1 MEQPFL
7 LTGKTILISG
17 ASSGIGR
24 AISIFAARF
33 GANLILLGRNESRLM
48 ETKAALSG
56 EGKHLIF
63 TADLQVVDSYHL
75 LEKFLK
81 ENEVILNGMVHAA
94 GISPTL
100 ALRSVTADKFN
111 AAFDTNVKAGIF
123 LAKLVCK
130 PAFAS
135 KSGMSIVFLASVM
148 ASVGST
154 GKSLYGM
161 TKAALVAA
169 AKNLALE
176 YAPKK
181 IRFNTIS
188 PGVVL
193 TPMSLSSVYSNDPA
207 AMVAV
212 EALHPLGFGQPE
224 DIAGAAIFLLSDG
237 SRWITGTDLTVDGG
251 YTAK

>member
-7 LTGKTILISG
+7 LTGKTILVSG

-24 AISIFAARF
+24 EIAIFAARY
-33 GANLILLGRNESRLM
+33 GANMILLGRDEIRLG
-48 ETKAALSG
+48 ETRNALSA
-56 EGKHLIF
+56 EGTHYVF
-63 TADLQVVDSYHL
+63 AGDLKEEQSFSL
-75 LEKFLK
+75 LEDFLK
-81 ENEVILNGMVHAA
+81 EKKITVDGLVHAA

-100 ALRSVTADKFN
+100 ALRSFTAEKID
-111 AAFDTNVKAGIF
+111 AAFDTNVKAGVL
-123 LAKLVCK
+123 LARLVCK
-130 PAFAS
+130 PAIAS

-193 TPMSLSSVYSNDPA
+193 TPMSLSSVYSGDPQ
-207 AMVAV
+207 AMSAV
-212 EALHPLGFGQPE
+212 EALHPLGFGMPE
-224 DIAGAAIFLLSDG
+224 DIAAAALFLLSDG
-237 SRWITGTDLTVDGG
+237 SRWITGTDLTIDGG